1 MNTTSNGAIEFS
13 FHSIHNDFQ
22 KKLLFLI
29 VPKIAERVPNATFPR
44 ETINIPSNLRL
55 ADPQFH
61 LPRPVDIIIRSG
73 ATLSLLSIGQI
84 NLSRDNCDLF
94 LQKTQLGWVVVGGA
108 TSPDGRRIVSCKLTE
123 LTEQI
128 AKFWLLEDTT
138 AKPFEVSEDPE
149 CELHFTQNTTRDN
162 SGRYTVRLPFRPA
175 EREFG
180 NSRAIALR
188 RFYGLRKR
196 LDANPVLKQEY
207 ERVMN
212 EYIDLGHM
220 SLISDEAEGGYYLP
234 HHAITKSTSNTTKV
248 RVVFDAS
255 AKTNKGISLNDTLM
269 TGPTIQSKLFEH
281 LVRFRTHRYVLTA
294 DIEKMYRQIWV
305 HPNDRQYQKVFW
317 YHESHI

>member
-1 MNTTSNGAIEFS
+1 MSAVVRVKNASGNFIQCRALLDTCATAHFVTEEFARSIRLPVRPCRIPVGAIDDMNTTSNGAIEFS

-44 ETINIPSNLRL
+44 ETINIPPNLSL

-61 LPRPVDIIIRSG
+61 LPRSVDIIIGSG

-94 LQKTQLGWVVVGGA
+94 LQKTQLGWVVVGGV
-108 TSPDGRRIVSCKLTE
+108 TSPDGRGIVSCKLTE

-149 CELHFTQNTTRDN
+149 CELHYTQNTTRDN
-162 SGRYTVRLPFRPA
+162 SGRYTVQLPFRPA

-188 RFYGLRKR
+188 RFYGIRKR

-207 ERVMN
+207 ERVMS

-234 HHAITKSTSNTTKV
+234 HHAITKSTSTTT
-248 RVVFDAS
+248 RELFS
-255 AKTNKGISLNDTLM
+255 TLRRK
-269 TGPTIQSKLFEH
+269 PIKE
-281 LVRFRTHRYVLTA
+281 
-294 DIEKMYRQIWV
+294 YRLMI
-305 HPNDRQYQKVFW
+305 R
-317 YHESHI
+317 